1 VKFSGTVLSIDDLY
15 RFNFVILYLYCLEV
29 ST

>member
-15 RFNFVILYLYCLEV
+15 RFNFPFLYLYCLEV